1 LARIGL
7 CSAYNAKQCK
17 SYRETIVDN
26 MYIRK
31 VFRPLGIVIVS
42 LTLVTMIVSA
52 SALGSSLAQGEQKFS
67 SNMTDKEEVVGVHSP
82 EIGFEENIDSVNG
95 TVQRSEMTYPTMEA
109 GMVENQTVTTIKHNT
124 TQFQQIDNSQFKK
137 APEFAQ
143 ISGYINTPNNNSP
156 ITLSSLKGKVVLVYI
171 WTYTC
176 INSIRPMPYIDDWN
190 QKYSD
195 KGLVTVGVH
204 SPEFEFEKNH
214 ANVKDAVKRFGIT
227 YPVIIDSD
235 HGTWNAYENNY
246 WPRFYLIDTQGYIRY
261 DHIGEGDY
269 NQIEKAIQSLVAERA
284 FLMGAKE
291 ISFNKKPTTLI
302 NPASLYYVD
311 LGQRITPEIY
321 VGYNT
326 ARTPLGN
333 PEGFKPDQ
341 TVSYSIPSNTNFK
354 PSIVYLQGKW
364 KNNPDSME
372 LQSDTG
378 RIALLYYAKSLNII
392 AGGKGEGTVSN
403 DNEDKLGAGGYGQA
417 AGNSTSYISDKS
429 LGQDLSSDGSFR
441 IDGQRL
447 YNLAIHNNYAAHYIL
462 IDIKGKGFQFYTF
475 TFG

>member
-1 LARIGL
+1 
-7 CSAYNAKQCK
+7 
-17 SYRETIVDN
+17 
-26 MYIRK
+26 MYITK
-31 VFRPLGIVIVS
+31 VLHLMGIVIAS
-42 LTLVTMIVSA
+42 LALVTMIVSA
-52 SALGSSLAQGEQKFS
+52 NGNLLSSSFAQGEQNFTAE
-67 SNMTDKEEVVGVHSP
+67 MTDKEEIVGVHSP
-82 EIGFEENIDSVNG
+82 ELGFEENIDSMNG
-95 TVQRSEMTYPTMEA
+95 TVQRSEMTYPAIEA
-109 GMVENQTVTTIKHNT
+109 GMVENQTVTTIKLNT
-124 TQFQQIDNSQFKK
+124 TQFQQIDKSQFKK
-137 APEFAQ
+137 SPEFAQ

-176 INSIRPMPYIDDWN
+176 INSIRPIPYIDDWN

-204 SPEFEFEKNH
+204 SPEFGFEKNH
-214 ANVKDAVKRFGIT
+214 ANVNDAVQRFGIT

-269 NQIEKAIQSLVAERA
+269 DQIEKSIQSLVAERA
-284 FLMGAKE
+284 SLMGAKE
-291 ISFNKKPTTLI
+291 ISFNKGPTTLI

-311 LGQRITPEIY
+311 LGQSITPEIY

-341 TVSYSIPSNTNFK
+341 TASYSIPPNTNLK
-354 PSIVYLQGKW
+354 PSIACLQGKW
-364 KNNPDSME
+364 KNNPDGMK
-372 LQSDTG
+372 LQSDSG
-378 RIALLYYAKSLNII
+378 RIALLYYAKSVNII
-392 AGGKGEGTVSN
+392 AGGKGGGIVSN
-403 DNEDKLGAGGYGQA
+403 DNDNKLGAGGNGQA
-417 AGNSTSYISDKS
+417 AGNSTAKISDNSSVSDNS

-441 IDGQRL
+441 IDVQRL
-447 YNLAIHNNYAAHYIL
+447 YNLAIHN
-462 IDIKGKGFQFYTF
+462 
-475 TFG
+475 

>member
-1 LARIGL
+1 
-7 CSAYNAKQCK
+7 
-17 SYRETIVDN
+17 
-26 MYIRK
+26 MYIREAL
-31 VFRPLGIVIVS
+31 RLLGIVLAS
-42 LTLVTMIVSA
+42 LALVAMIA
-52 SALGSSLAQGEQKFS
+52 SANGNLLSSSFAQGEQNTTAK
-67 SNMTDKEEVVGVHSP
+67 MIDKEEAAAGVHSP
-82 EIGFEENIDSVNG
+82 DFGFKEKIDSVNG
-95 TVQRSEMTYPTMEA
+95 AGQRSEMTNPAIEP
-109 GMVENQTVTTIKHNT
+109 GMIENQTVTTIKLNT
-124 TQFQQIDNSQFKK
+124 TQFQQIDKSQFKK

-143 ISGYINTPNNNSP
+143 ISGYINTPNNNNP

-190 QKYSD
+190 QKYSN

-204 SPEFEFEKNH
+204 SPEFGFEKNH

-235 HGTWNAYENNY
+235 HGTWNAYANNY

-269 NQIEKAIQSLVAERA
+269 DQIEKSIQSLVAERA

-291 ISFNKKPTTLI
+291 ISLNKKPTTLI
-302 NPASLYYVD
+302 NPASLYYID
-311 LGQRITPEIY
+311 LRQSTTPEIY

-341 TVSYSIPSNTNFK
+341 TASYSIPSNTNFK
-354 PSIVYLQGKW
+354 PSILYLQGKW
-364 KNNPDSME
+364 KNNPDGLE
-372 LQSDTG
+372 LQSDAG
-378 RIALLYYAKSLNII
+378 RIALIYYAKSVNII
-392 AGGKGEGTVSN
+392 AGGKAGGIVSN
-403 DNEDKLGAGGYGQA
+403 DNDDKSDAGGYAQTN
-417 AGNSTSYISDKS
+417 GNSTSNLSDNS

-441 IDGQRL
+441 IEGQRL
-447 YNLAIHNNYAAHYIL
+447 YNLALHDNYAAHYIL

>member
-1 LARIGL
+1 
-7 CSAYNAKQCK
+7 
-17 SYRETIVDN
+17 

-31 VFRPLGIVIVS
+31 VLRLLGIVIAS
-42 LTLVTMIVSA
+42 LALVTMIVSA
-52 SALGSSLAQGEQKFS
+52 SGNLLSASFAQGEQNFTA
-67 SNMTDKEEVVGVHSP
+67 NMTGKEDIVSVHSP
-82 EIGFEENIDSVNG
+82 DFRSEEDISNVNG
-95 TVQRSEMTYPTMEA
+95 TVQRFGITNPTLSDR
-109 GMVENQTVTTIKHNT
+109 MVENQTVTTIKLNT
-124 TQFQQIDNSQFKK
+124 TQFQQIDKSQFKK

-143 ISGYINTPNNNSP
+143 ISSYINTPNNSP

-204 SPEFEFEKNH
+204 SPEFTFEKNYT
-214 ANVKDAVKRFGIT
+214 NVKDAVQRFGIS
-227 YPVIIDSD
+227 YPVILDSD

-261 DHIGEGDY
+261 DHIGEGGYD
-269 NQIEKAIQSLVAERA
+269 QVEKSIQSLVAERA
-284 FLMGAKE
+284 ALMGAKE
-291 ISFNKKPTTLI
+291 ISFNTKTTTVI
-302 NPASLYYVD
+302 NPGSLYYID
-311 LGQRITPEIY
+311 LRQSTTPEIY

-341 TVSYSIPSNTNFK
+341 TVSYSIPSNANFK

-372 LQSDTG
+372 LQSDKG
-378 RIALLYYAKSLNII
+378 RIALLYYAKSVNII
-392 AGGKGEGTVSN
+392 AGGKGEGIVSN
-403 DNEDKLGAGGYGQA
+403 DNDDKVGAAGYMQA
-417 AGNSTSYISDKS
+417 AGNSTANISDNS

>member
-1 LARIGL
+1 
-7 CSAYNAKQCK
+7 
-17 SYRETIVDN
+17 
-26 MYIRK
+26 MYIGK
-31 VFRPLGIVIVS
+31 VLRPLGLVIAS
-42 LTLVTMIVSA
+42 LALVTMIVSA
-52 SALGSSLAQGEQKFS
+52 NGNLLSSSFAQGEQNFTA
-67 SNMTDKEEVVGVHSP
+67 NMSGKEDVVGVHSP
-82 EIGFEENIDSVNG
+82 DFGSEETIAGVNG
-95 TVQRSEMTYPTMEA
+95 SVQKTGINNSALEN
-109 GMVENQTVTTIKHNT
+109 GMVKNQTVTTIKLDT
-124 TQFQQIDNSQFKK
+124 TMFQQIDKSQFKK

-143 ISGYINTPNNNSP
+143 ISGYINTPDNNSP
-156 ITLSSLKGKVVLVYI
+156 ITLSSLKGKVVLLYI

-204 SPEFEFEKNH
+204 SPEFTFENNH

-235 HGTWNAYENNY
+235 HGTWNTYENNY

-269 NQIEKAIQSLVAERA
+269 DQIEKSIQSLVAERA
-284 FLMGAKE
+284 ALMGAKE
-291 ISFNKKPTTLI
+291 ISFNTKPTTLI
-302 NPASLYYVD
+302 NPGSLYYVD
-311 LGQRITPEIY
+311 LKQSTTPEIY

-333 PEGFKPDQ
+333 PEGFKPEQ

-354 PSIVYLQGKW
+354 PSVVYLQGNW
-364 KNNPDSME
+364 KNNPEGME

-378 RIALLYYAKSLNII
+378 RIALVYYAKSINII
-392 AGGKGEGTVSN
+392 AGGKGGGIVSN
-403 DNEDKLGAGGYGQA
+403 DNSDKLGAGGYRQA
-417 AGNSTSYISDKS
+417 AGNSTLNTLDNS
-429 LGQDLSSDGSFR
+429 LGEDLSSDGSFK

-447 YNLAIHNNYAAHYIL
+447 YNLAIHDNYAAHYIL
-462 IDIKGKGFQFYTF
+462 IDIKAKGFQFYTF

>member
-1 LARIGL
+1 
-7 CSAYNAKQCK
+7 
-17 SYRETIVDN
+17 

-31 VFRPLGIVIVS
+31 VLRLTGIVIVS
-42 LTLVTMIVSA
+42 LALVTMIVSVNGN
-52 SALGSSLAQGEQKFS
+52 LLSSSFAQGEQNFTAK
-67 SNMTDKEEVVGVHSP
+67 MTDKEEVVGVHSP
-82 EIGFEENIDSVNG
+82 EFGFEENIDSVNG
-95 TVQRSEMTYPTMEA
+95 TVQRFGITHPA
-109 GMVENQTVTTIKHNT
+109 VADGMVENQTVTTIKLNT
-124 TQFQQIDNSQFKK
+124 TQFQQIDKSQFKK

-195 KGLVTVGVH
+195 KGLVIVGVH

-235 HGTWNAYENNY
+235 HGTWNAYANNY
-246 WPRFYLIDTQGYIRY
+246 WPRYYLIDTQGYIRY

-269 NQIEKAIQSLVAERA
+269 DQIEKSIQSLVAERA
-284 FLMGAKE
+284 SLMGAKE

-302 NPASLYYVD
+302 NPGSLYYVD
-311 LGQRITPEIY
+311 LRQSTTPEIY
-321 VGYNT
+321 IGYNT

-354 PSIVYLQGKW
+354 PSIAYLQGKW
-364 KNNPDSME
+364 KNNPDGME

-378 RIALLYYAKSLNII
+378 RIALIYYAKSVNII
-392 AGGKGEGTVSN
+392 AGGKGGGIVSN
-403 DNEDKLGAGGYGQA
+403 DNDDKLGAGGYGQA
-417 AGNSTSYISDKS
+417 AGNSTANISDNS

-462 IDIKGKGFQFYTF
+462 IDVKGKGFQFYTF

>member
-1 LARIGL
+1 
-7 CSAYNAKQCK
+7 
-17 SYRETIVDN
+17 
-26 MYIRK
+26 MYIIK
-31 VFRPLGIVIVS
+31 VPRLLGIVIAS

-52 SALGSSLAQGEQKFS
+52 NGNLLSSSFAQGEQNFTA
-67 SNMTDKEEVVGVHSP
+67 NMTDKEEVAGVHSP
-82 EIGFEENIDSVNG
+82 ELGLEENIDSVNG
-95 TVQRSEMTYPTMEA
+95 AIQRSEMTYPAIEA
-109 GMVENQTVTTIKHNT
+109 GMVENQTVTTIKLNT
-124 TQFQQIDNSQFKK
+124 NQFQQIDKSQFKK

-143 ISGYINTPNNNSP
+143 ISGYINTPNNNNSP

-195 KGLVTVGVH
+195 KGLVVVGVH
-204 SPEFEFEKNH
+204 SPEFTFEKNH

-235 HGTWNAYENNY
+235 HGTWNAYANNY

-269 NQIEKAIQSLVAERA
+269 DQIEKSIQSLVAERA

-302 NPASLYYVD
+302 NPESLYYID
-311 LGQRITPEIY
+311 LKQSTTPEIY
-321 VGYNT
+321 IGYNT
-326 ARTPLGN
+326 ARAPLGN

-364 KNNPDSME
+364 KNNPDGME

-378 RIALLYYAKSLNII
+378 RIALVYYAKSVNII
-392 AGGKGEGTVSN
+392 AGGKGGGIVSN
-403 DNEDKLGAGGYGQA
+403 DNPDKLGAGGYGRA
-417 AGNSTSYISDKS
+417 AENSTANLSDNS

-441 IDGQRL
+441 IDRQRL
-447 YNLAIHNNYAAHYIL
+447 YNLAIHDNYAAHYIL

>member
-1 LARIGL
+1 
-7 CSAYNAKQCK
+7 
-17 SYRETIVDN
+17 
-26 MYIRK
+26 MYITK
-31 VFRPLGIVIVS
+31 VLSLMGIVIAS
-42 LTLVTMIVSA
+42 LALVAMIVSA
-52 SALGSSLAQGEQKFS
+52 NGNLLSSSFAQGEQNSTAKI
-67 SNMTDKEEVVGVHSP
+67 TDKEEVVGVHSP
-82 EIGFEENIDSVNG
+82 ELGFEENIDSVNG
-95 TVQRSEMTYPTMEA
+95 TVKKSEMTYPAIED
-109 GMVENQTVTTIKHNT
+109 GMVENQTLTTIKLNT
-124 TQFQQIDNSQFKK
+124 TQFQQIDKSQFKK

-204 SPEFEFEKNH
+204 SPEFGFEKNH

-261 DHIGEGDY
+261 DHIGEGSYD
-269 NQIEKAIQSLVAERA
+269 QIEKAIQSLVAERA
-284 FLMGAKE
+284 SLMGAKE

-302 NPASLYYVD
+302 NPGSLYYVD
-311 LGQRITPEIY
+311 LRQSITPEIY
-321 VGYNT
+321 TGYNT

-364 KNNPDSME
+364 KNNPDGME
-372 LQSDTG
+372 LQSDAG
-378 RIALLYYAKSLNII
+378 RIALLYYAKSVNII
-392 AGGKGEGTVSN
+392 AGGRGEGIVSN
-403 DNEDKLGAGGYGQA
+403 GNDNKLGAGGYGQA
-417 AGNSTSYISDKS
+417 AGNSTANMSDNS
-429 LGQDLSSDGSFR
+429 LGQDLLSDGSFR